1 MFVYQILRYA
11 QDDRNQLRSGMTG
24 NVQENGK
31 HPERQRDDDCH
42 LTIGNSEIL
51 RVTLSKTLNYCCL

>member
-11 QDDRNQLRSGMTG
+11 QDDKMLRMTG

-51 RVTLSKTLNYCCL
+51 RVVHP

>member
-11 QDDRNQLRSGMTG
+11 QDDEMLRMTG

-31 HPERQRDDDCH
+31 HPER
-42 LTIGNSEIL
+42 LTFSDLG
-51 RVTLSKTLNYCCL
+51 

>member
-51 RVTLSKTLNYCCL
+51 RVVQP